1 MTTVA
6 GASLLLLL
14 AARGPVA
21 RAQAPAMP
29 LPGGLLRVPAD
40 DVLPH
45 RGLAIAGGG
54 NYDPSGAAPPGTAE
68 PSVSL
73 REGFFDRIEAGV
85 SGIGTRPDA
94 GLGGMALRVCL
105 FRESGP
111 LPALTAGGLDLSG
124 EHRGTGPTA
133 RVDWRDWRHHLDHLG
148 VYAVAGKD
156 LWGLGRA
163 QVGVGDSH
171 YLGRMDVGHAGA
183 GAFGGVEI
191 SLRGSA
197 SAVAEYDG
205 AHVNAGLRMT
215 VATPPVGGSR
225 VVLRALLGGADLLD
239 RAPRTPALAFR
250 IDLELRPVPAGP
262 SPVFLPGSARRK
274 ARLRSE
280 AATRP
285 RAARIT
291 SPAAEPSGGEAATS
305 GTVPRPAEA
314 GTESSRIQVQIDTV
328 QSHLDLIRGSG
339 FGPLVDD
346 LLKGSAD
353 NLAAAR
359 TRLAAGDLD
368 GARRATELGGEQA
381 RLARKKIEEET
392 QQPMRW

>member
-1 MTTVA
+1 MISVVGT
-6 GASLLLLL
+6 SLLLLL
-14 AARGPVA
+14 SVPGPA
-21 RAQAPAMP
+21 RAEAPAVP

-40 DVLPH
+40 DILPH
-45 RGLAIAGGG
+45 RGLAMAGGG
-54 NYDPSGAAPPGTAE
+54 NYDPSGSAAPGTAE

-73 REGFFDRIEAGV
+73 REGFFNRIEAGV

-94 GLGGMALRVCL
+94 GLGGLALRLRL
-105 FRESGP
+105 FQESGP

-124 EHRGTGPTA
+124 EHRGTGPSA

-163 QVGVGDSH
+163 EVGVGDNH
-171 YLGRMDVGHAGA
+171 YLGRLDVGHRGA

-191 SLRGSA
+191 SLRGAA

-205 AHVNAGLRMT
+205 DHVNAGLRLS
-215 VATPPVGGSR
+215 VASPPLGGSR
-225 VVLRALLGGADLLD
+225 VVMRALLGGADLLD
-239 RAPRTPALAFR
+239 RAPRAPALAFR
-250 IDLELRPVPAGP
+250 IDLELRPVPSGP
-262 SPVFLPGSARRK
+262 APVFLPGSARRK
-274 ARLRSE
+274 ARLRAE
-280 AATRP
+280 TTARP
-285 RAARIT
+285 RTAKIIT
-291 SPAAEPSGGEAATS
+291 PAAESPGGEATTS
-305 GTVPRPAEA
+305 ITAPRPAES
-314 GTESSRIQVQIDTV
+314 GSESSRIQVQIDTV
-328 QSHLDLIRGSG
+328 QAHLDLIRGSG

-368 GARRATELGGEQA
+368 GSRRATELGGEQA